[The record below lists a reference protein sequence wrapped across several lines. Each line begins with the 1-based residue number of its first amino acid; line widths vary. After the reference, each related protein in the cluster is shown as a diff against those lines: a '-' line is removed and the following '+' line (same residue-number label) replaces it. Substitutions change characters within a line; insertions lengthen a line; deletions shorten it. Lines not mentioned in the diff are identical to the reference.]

1 MVIFLFILDRSNE
14 IRSFQAHPFDE
25 IQLNDLPPNLILSQ
39 EWRIGARP
47 IVSVPSIKKPVT
59 YQSNVP
65 IPTAPVIDMSQQQD
79 KRKRPIDGPA
89 PANGSDSHGIASI
102 VNTFNQTST
111 NGNDHRSGSIA
122 STQPGVSELVK
133 IYSKATGSKA
143 SGSTNGAS
151 TNKQNG
157 SNHSFDQISFPKHR
171 QAYEETYEELT
182 VDNLTHG

>member
-1 MVIFLFILDRSNE
+1 M
-14 IRSFQAHPFDE
+14 
-25 IQLNDLPPNLILSQ
+25 NDLPPNLILSQ

-65 IPTAPVIDMSQQQD
+65 IPAVPLTDMSQQQD
-79 KRKRPIDGPA
+79 KRKRPSNDPA
-89 PANGSDSHGIASI
+89 PMNGSDSNGIASI

-111 NGNDHRSGSIA
+111 SDNGHRSGSTS

-133 IYSKATGSKA
+133 IYSKATASKA
-143 SGSTNGAS
+143 PRYTNGAS

-157 SNHSFDQISFPKHR
+157 SNHSLDQTSLPKHR
-171 QAYEETYEELT
+171 QAYEETYEEMT
-182 VDNLTHG
+182 VDHLTHGLVTTFFNINSKISFI